1 MISAMT
7 SRFQTPGEGAAPDRA
22 DKARPGG
29 EVSAME
35 PEVSSAEPEVSP
47 MKPEASPVE
56 PGLSPVEPGVP
67 SAEPENEDFWA
78 PFLAYR
84 PGDRRAERLRAH
96 AREDAKRGQRHPPR
110 RAAAL
115 SRDEIVR
122 TAIAVADAEG
132 AEAVNMR
139 RIARELGSGTMSLYW
154 HVASKD
160 ELLDMMIDA
169 IVGEAQ
175 APEPSGDWRADLR
188 AGACTT
194 RDALH
199 RHQWAVN
206 FMSTRPPGG
215 PKMLRNLERSLGALD
230 GLGLDKATALTI
242 LMAVTTYV
250 LGAVLREQQE
260 ANGER
265 YMAELFEDVPE
276 EEKQAMIRGFVQ
288 RIRTSGHFPQM
299 VAMLDEGVD
308 PDAAE
313 TRDERFE
320 FGLDCLLDGIAAR
333 LSRVATQPPPAPA

>member
-1 MISAMT
+1 MT
-7 SRFQTPGEGAAPDRA
+7 SRFQTLGEGAAPYRA

-35 PEVSSAEPEVSP
+35 PEVT
-47 MKPEASPVE
+47 PVE
-56 PGLSPVEPGVP
+56 P
-67 SAEPENEDFWA
+67 EDEELWA

-110 RAAAL
+110 RASAL

-169 IVGEAQ
+169 IVGDAQ

-206 FMSTRPPGG
+206 FMTARPPAG
-215 PKMLRNLERSLGALD
+215 PKQLRNLERSLGALD
-230 GLGLDKATALTI
+230 GLGLDKATALTT

-276 EEKQAMIRGFVQ
+276 AEKQAVIREFVQ

-320 FGLDCLLDGIAAR
+320 FGLDCLLDGIATR
-333 LSRVATQPPPAPA
+333 LSRVAAQPPPAPA

>member
-1 MISAMT
+1 MT
-7 SRFQTPGEGAAPDRA
+7 SRFQTLGKDAAPYRA

-35 PEVSSAEPEVSP
+35 PEVPQ
-47 MKPEASPVE
+47 
-56 PGLSPVEPGVP
+56 VEPGVP
-67 SAEPENEDFWA
+67 PVEPEDEDFWV

-96 AREDAKRGQRHPPR
+96 AREDARRGQRHPPR

-122 TAIAVADAEG
+122 TAIRVADAEG

-230 GLGLDKATALTI
+230 GLGLDKATALTT

-265 YMAELFEDVPE
+265 YMAELFEGMPE
-276 EEKQAMIRGFVQ
+276 AEKEAVIREFTE
-288 RIRTSGHFPQM
+288 RIRTAGHFPRM
-299 VAMLDEGVD
+299 VAMLNEGVD

-320 FGLDCLLDGIAAR
+320 FGLDCLLDGIATR
-333 LSRVATQPPPAPA
+333 LLRPAGQAPPSPA

>member
-1 MISAMT
+1 
-7 SRFQTPGEGAAPDRA
+7 
-22 DKARPGG
+22 
-29 EVSAME
+29 ME
-35 PEVSSAEPEVSP
+35 PEVS
-47 MKPEASPVE
+47 PVE
-56 PGLSPVEPGVP
+56 PGGPTVKPGGPTVEPGGPTVKP
-67 SAEPENEDFWA
+67 GGPTSEPARPTVEPGGSPTESGEPTAEPRGPAVEPEDEDFWA

-110 RAAAL
+110 RAATL

-122 TAIAVADAEG
+122 TAIRVADAEG

-265 YMAELFEDVPE
+265 HMAELFEDVPE
-276 EEKQAMIRGFVQ
+276 AEKQAMIRGFVQ
-288 RIRTSGHFPQM
+288 RIRASGHFPQM

-333 LSRVATQPPPAPA
+333 

>member
-1 MISAMT
+1 
-7 SRFQTPGEGAAPDRA
+7 
-22 DKARPGG
+22 
-29 EVSAME
+29 ME
-35 PEVSSAEPEVSP
+35 PEVS
-47 MKPEASPVE
+47 PVE
-56 PGLSPVEPGVP
+56 PEITPVEP
-67 SAEPENEDFWA
+67 EDEDFWA

-110 RAAAL
+110 RASAL

-132 AEAVNMR
+132 TEAVNMR

-188 AGACTT
+188 AGACAT

-199 RHQWAVN
+199 RHRWAVN
-206 FMSTRPPGG
+206 FMSTRPPAG

-230 GLGLDKATALTI
+230 GLGLDKATALAT
-242 LMAVTTYV
+242 LMAVATYV

-260 ANGER
+260 ANSER
-265 YMAELFEDVPE
+265 YLAELFRDVPE
-276 EEKQAMIRGFVQ
+276 AEKQAVIREFVQ

-333 LSRVATQPPPAPA
+333 LPQLAAPVAPPPQP

>member
-1 MISAMT
+1 
-7 SRFQTPGEGAAPDRA
+7 
-22 DKARPGG
+22 
-29 EVSAME
+29 ME
-35 PEVSSAEPEVSP
+35 PEVS
-47 MKPEASPVE
+47 PVE
-56 PGLSPVEPGVP
+56 PGGPTVKPGGPTVEPGGPTVKP
-67 SAEPENEDFWA
+67 GGPTSEPARPTVEPGGSPIESGAPTAEPRGPAVEPEDEDFWA

-96 AREDAKRGQRHPPR
+96 AREDARRGQRHPPR

-122 TAIAVADAEG
+122 TAIRVADAEG

-206 FMSTRPPGG
+206 FMSTRPPAG

-230 GLGLDKATALTI
+230 GLVTFLILKGIGLFMKLRIPDEELEI
-242 LMAVTTYV
+242 GDVAVHGEEAYPTEELV
-250 LGAVLREQQE
+250 RVGAAAEIAPARP
-260 ANGER
+260 ARSNGEGAR
-265 YMAELFEDVPE
+265 AT
-276 EEKQAMIRGFVQ
+276 EK
-288 RIRTSGHFPQM
+288 
-299 VAMLDEGVD
+299 
-308 PDAAE
+308 
-313 TRDERFE
+313 
-320 FGLDCLLDGIAAR
+320 AR
-333 LSRVATQPPPAPA
+333 QTE

>member
-1 MISAMT
+1 MT
-7 SRFQTPGEGAAPDRA
+7 SRFQTLDEGAAPYRA
-22 DKARPGG
+22 AKARPGG

-35 PEVSSAEPEVSP
+35 PEVS
-47 MKPEASPVE
+47 PVE
-56 PGLSPVEPGVP
+56 PDD
-67 SAEPENEDFWA
+67 EDFWA

-96 AREDAKRGQRHPPR
+96 AREDAKRGQRHQPR

-169 IVGEAQ
+169 IVGDTQ
-175 APEPSGDWRADLR
+175 APKPSGDWRADLR
-188 AGACTT
+188 AGACAT

-206 FMSTRPPGG
+206 FMSTRPPAG
-215 PKMLRNLERSLGALD
+215 PKMLRNLERSLSSLD
-230 GLGLDKATALTI
+230 GLGLDKATAITT

-265 YMAELFEDVPE
+265 YMAELFEGVPE
-276 EEKQAMIRGFVQ
+276 AEKQAVIERFVQ

-299 VAMLDEGVD
+299 VAMLDEGID
-308 PDAAE
+308 PDAAD

-333 LSRVATQPPPAPA
+333 LSRVAAQPPPAPA

>member
-1 MISAMT
+1 MA
-7 SRFQTPGEGAAPDRA
+7 SRFQTLGEGAAPYRA

-35 PEVSSAEPEVSP
+35 PEVSSAEPEMSP
-47 MKPEASPVE
+47 MKSEM
-56 PGLSPVEPGVP
+56 SPVEPGVP
-67 SAEPENEDFWA
+67 PVEPEDEDFWA

-169 IVGEAQ
+169 IVGDAQ
-175 APEPSGDWRADLR
+175 APESSGDWRADLR

-199 RHQWAVN
+199 QHQWAVN
-206 FMSTRPPGG
+206 FMSTRPPAG

-242 LMAVTTYV
+242 LMAVGTYV

-260 ANGER
+260 ANSER
-265 YMAELFEDVPE
+265 YMAELFGDVPE
-276 EEKQAMIRGFVQ
+276 AEKQAVIREFVQ
-288 RIRTSGHFPQM
+288 RIRTSGHFPRM

-333 LSRVATQPPPAPA
+333 LSAPTPLTD